1 MAWAFVV
8 SFDSDKPNVGSL
20 TGTFTDT
27 DSTVFTFSERLQ
39 ATTAALNSYVT
50 AAIAAR
56 NVWQTRKAREATA
69 LTSVKAA
76 FVAAGEQAP

>member
-8 SFDSDKPNVGSL
+8 QFDDDKLNVGSL

-39 ATTAALNSYVT
+39 ATAAALSGYVT

-56 NVWQTRKAREATA
+56 NAWQSKKAADAAA